1 MREMVAAL
9 ASVVLASG
17 AVYLLYLAVAVA
29 GEDGLLREGRTRPRK
44 KKRAKAG
51 VLTSLKALSARCDA
65 VIASA
70 RPPAEQVV
78 LLEQVQLAVDAI
90 GGNAKRKRRRKCLN
104 LRIEAAISRLE
115 EEAHANCEK
124 GAAVVET
131 A

>member
-1 MREMVAAL
+1 MREMAAAL

-29 GEDGLLREGRTRPRK
+29 GEDELREGRTRPRK